1 MQWDRKIACNVCSY
15 IKWLLTFTGKMSGEY
30 VYACA
35 CCVAWKINETFK
47 IIKLKVFVTLGSGE
61 LSKQNRE

>member
-15 IKWLLTFTGKMSGEY
+15 IKWLLTFTGKMAGKY

-35 CCVAWKINETFK
+35 CCVAWKINE
-47 IIKLKVFVTLGSGE
+47 I
-61 LSKQNRE
+61 